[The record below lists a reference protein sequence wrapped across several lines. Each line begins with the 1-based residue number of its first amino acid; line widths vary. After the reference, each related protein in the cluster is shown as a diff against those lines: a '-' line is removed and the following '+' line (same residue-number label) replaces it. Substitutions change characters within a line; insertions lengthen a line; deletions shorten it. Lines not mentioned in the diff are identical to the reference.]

1 MKKANSVSKLAFF
14 LTHPARCA
22 FPFTQR
28 RFSTRWL
35 SPAPAATA
43 ASSPATIATAVTA
56 IATAVTAITT
66 TAAITTTTRATKAAA
81 AAAAAE
87 ATTTTTT
94 AKAAA
99 ATTSGATARR
109 TLVSRVDSESA
120 TFQVCAVHASHRLL
134 RRFGRTHRYKSE
146 TT

>member
-81 AAAAAE
+81 AAAAAAE
-87 ATTTTTT
+87 ATTTT

>member
-56 IATAVTAITT
+56 IATAVTT

-81 AAAAAE
+81 AAATAAE
-87 ATTTTTT
+87 ATTTAAA

-99 ATTSGATARR
+99 TSGATARR

-134 RRFGRTHRYKSE
+134 RRFGRTHRHKSE